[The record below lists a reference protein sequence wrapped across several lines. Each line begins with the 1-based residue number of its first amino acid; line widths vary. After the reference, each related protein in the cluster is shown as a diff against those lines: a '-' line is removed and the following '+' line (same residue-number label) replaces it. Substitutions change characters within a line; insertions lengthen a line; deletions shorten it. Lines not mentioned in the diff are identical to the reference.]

1 MINNDNRTWYS
12 SNSQTKSYN
21 ICEYYRIHMSLLI
34 VVLFL
39 FSLVSMPGFVPHYS
53 KLLIVL
59 GVVLLVL
66 RSSLVLYR
74 NVCIVSCGSRVTFCI
89 TCFTRLTRFT
99 RFACITVS
107 LVSPVFTRFTCIFSM
122 ASSSGDVPMELQHEW
137 CDKACSIVWPVWATV
152 LLCAFRGIRVLFIC
166 VL

>member
-89 TCFTRLTRFT
+89 T
-99 RFACITVS
+99 VS

-137 CDKACSIVWPVWATV
+137 CDKACSIVWPAWASV